1 MHFSHFGTD
10 KLQAFAHKIIRTT
23 MDVTKADIEGEAAV
37 IEFIKSRN
45 GHENIIELLR
55 HGWLKGAFPVYYI
68 NMELAQT
75 TLTAYIAAVRTQT
88 TPFAFLNPNLVL
100 VFLNSN
106 CTTEEWIDNVWVIGK
121 HIIDGLVF
129 LHAGGHVHRDLKPSN
144 GNISN
149 FRD

>member
-1 MHFSHFGTD
+1 M
-10 KLQAFAHKIIRTT
+10 T
-23 MDVTKADIEGEAAV
+23 MDVTKADIENEATV

-55 HGWLKGAFPVYYI
+55 HGWLKGAFRVYYI
-68 NMELAQT
+68 DMELAQT
-75 TLTAYIAAVRTQT
+75 TLTAYIASFRPQT
-88 TPFAFLNPNLVL
+88 TLFAFLNPNLAPI
-100 VFLNSN
+100 FLDSG
-106 CTTEEWIDNVWVIGK
+106 CTIEERIYNIWVIGK
-121 HIIDGLVF
+121 HIVDGLRF